1 MKFSVTEEA
10 DKFVIRDEDGNAY
23 GSYDTK
29 KEAQE
34 NAILWADYYEAP
46 MVFQAL

>member
-1 MKFSVTEEA
+1 MRFSVIEEGG
-10 DKFVIRDEDGNAY
+10 KFVIHDGDGNTY

-46 MVFQAL
+46 LVFQA